1 MSDNLH
7 AVRRERKRNANCF
20 ILYRTELLK
29 HRPENIKMTDFS
41 KVAAAM
47 WRSLC
52 DDQKAAYRRKYEMN
66 KHHSK
71 SSNEPSLPENDFMD
85 ILTFDCDT

>member
-1 MSDNLH
+1 
-7 AVRRERKRNANCF
+7 
-20 ILYRTELLK
+20 
-29 HRPENIKMTDFS
+29 MTDFS

-47 WRSLC
+47 WRRLC

-71 SSNEPSLPENDFMD
+71 NSNEPLPKNDFMD